1 MAVVLAVIV
10 ASVLVLLFMGL
21 MIALLVWVLMA
32 FAVVGA
38 VVLAAIAGGMLAG
51 ALGAEGPAV
60 ALGAMAGA
68 GAAMLG
74 LRTAWRRREARK
86 LATGGIIEGRAR
98 MLEPEPEVEEPAG
111 FPQVGAA
118 WEQALRL
125 APGRRAELR
134 RARTACARLLV
145 LAQTTHHDDLP
156 LVTVQVPALVA
167 QYDALIA
174 DAGSRAEARD
184 LAARMVDLLAG
195 IGDRAAGIVEQER
208 AGRMEALMVRELH
221 VARRLGRND
230 RGRAGL

>member
-1 MAVVLAVIV
+1 MAVVL
-10 ASVLVLLFMGL
+10 
-21 MIALLVWVLMA
+21 
-32 FAVVGA
+32 AVVGA
-38 VVLAAIAGGMLAG
+38 VVLAAIAGGSIAAG
-51 ALGAEGPAV
+51 LGAEGPLV

-68 GAAMLG
+68 GLALQG

-86 LATGGIIEGRAR
+86 LVAGGIIEGRAR
-98 MLEPEPEVEEPAG
+98 VLKPEPEPEVAEPAG
-111 FPQVGAA
+111 YPQVAAA

-125 APGRRAELR
+125 APGQRAELR
-134 RARTACARLLV
+134 RARSACARLLL

-167 QYDALIA
+167 DYAALIA

-184 LAARMVDLLAG
+184 LATRMVDLLAG

-208 AGRMEALMVRELH
+208 ARRMEALMVRELH
-221 VARRLGRND
+221 VARRLGRNE